1 MEQYDVVLYIMI
13 HLQMYNYALFTCFR
27 VSTASLSTK
36 VYLDL
41 AESQPTCLSFSFC
54 LTFRYRIW
62 WYFEDLVEDF
72 DFRWPVLRRR
82 DAVLPAVLI

>member
-1 MEQYDVVLYIMI
+1 MEQYDVVLYVILL
-13 HLQMYNYALFTCFR
+13 LQLCTVYFGFR

-54 LTFRYRIW
+54 LTFRYRVW